1 MFVFMNLQAT
11 TRNAMLKY
19 DVYNSK
25 HNYYITERFELCAL
39 TQNKYIFNHIDP
51 FHKINNISMH
61 LLQIQKTKEQLFIV
75 QSVNIEDKTWEKLN
89 SKRLNLYTYLKG

>member
-1 MFVFMNLQAT
+1 
-11 TRNAMLKY
+11 
-19 DVYNSK
+19 
-25 HNYYITERFELCAL
+25 
-39 TQNKYIFNHIDP
+39 
-51 FHKINNISMH
+51 MH